1 MLLLRLILFVGTSSM
16 AISSALANES
26 GRGLSVQD
34 FDLIIDLELFLIIL
48 ACCFYL
54 FCVD

>member
-1 MLLLRLILFVGTSSM
+1 MLLLRLIFFVGTSSM